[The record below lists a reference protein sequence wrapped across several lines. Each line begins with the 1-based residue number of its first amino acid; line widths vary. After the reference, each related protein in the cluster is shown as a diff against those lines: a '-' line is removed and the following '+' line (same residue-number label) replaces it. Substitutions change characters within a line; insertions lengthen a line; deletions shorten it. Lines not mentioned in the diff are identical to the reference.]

1 MYRAEGR
8 RFLER
13 PQGPGLLPEN
23 DVQFTPGA
31 NPVAAYGLLAPG
43 RRFLVLCQ
51 PLQVCPV
58 RVSVIVI
65 TRFAIV
71 ISCFGIVITA
81 APR

>member
-1 MYRAEGR
+1 VEWPTGEREPTKYWLSNVPETVT
-8 RFLER
+8 LE
-13 PQGPGLLPEN
+13 
-23 DVQFTPGA
+23 D
-31 NPVAAYGLLAPG
+31 
-43 RRFLVLCQ
+43 LVRLVKIRWRIERDYQ
-51 PLQVCPV
+51 V

>member
-1 MYRAEGR
+1 MEWPTGEREPTKYWLSNVPETVT
-8 RFLER
+8 LE
-13 PQGPGLLPEN
+13 
-23 DVQFTPGA
+23 D
-31 NPVAAYGLLAPG
+31 
-43 RRFLVLCQ
+43 LVRLVKIRWRIERDYQ
-51 PLQVCPV
+51 V